1 MSDAETTSGRANRKR
16 DERAERLATALSQE
30 GALHL
35 REAAE
40 LLGVSEMTV
49 RRDVASAPDRFIYL
63 GAHIFLPPAP
73 QRYRIGDEA
82 ASLTAAKMAASSH
95 AFDLIR
101 PGSTIFIDSG
111 TTLLHLA
118 ALLPSGMDLTVVTG
132 SLNVASR
139 VGHNPGVRLVLTG
152 GLYHPASD
160 SFTNDASAELLSG
173 IGINAAFMSASGFD
187 AQRGASCHQFHEL
200 PIKKQVLASAVERY
214 LVLDSSKLGQ
224 VQPAFFAKA
233 SDFTA
238 IICETGPVA
247 LAGHG

>member
-1 MSDAETTSGRANRKR
+1 MSPADGGSGRASGKR
-16 DERAERLATALSQE
+16 GERAERLADALSSN

-49 RRDVASAPDRFIYL
+49 RRDVASAPGRFIYL

-73 QRYRIGDEA
+73 QRYQIGEEA
-82 ASLTAAKMAASSH
+82 AALTEAKMAASRH
-95 AFDLIR
+95 AFGLIT

-118 ALLPSGMDLTVVTG
+118 ALIPPGMDLTVVTG

-160 SFTNDASAELLSG
+160 SFTNDASAELLGG
-173 IGINAAFMSASGFD
+173 IGINAAFMSASAFD
-187 AQRGASCHQFHEL
+187 PGRGASCHQFHEL
-200 PIKKQVLASAVERY
+200 PIKKQVLASAVKRY
-214 LVLDSSKLGQ
+214 LVIDSSKLGH

-233 SDFTA
+233 SDFNA
-238 IICETGPVA
+238 VICEDGPVA
-247 LAGHG
+247 PAA